1 MRYPGQCTP
10 GMTAYR
16 YEKTAR
22 PDLVKISKFD
32 SESCSKYR
40 GFVTGVTVQEEPFY
54 LSR

>member
-1 MRYPGQCTP
+1 
-10 GMTAYR
+10 MTAYR

-32 SESCSKYR
+32 SGSCIKYR
-40 GFVTGVTVQEEPFY
+40 GFVTVDTAQEEPLY

>member
-1 MRYPGQCTP
+1 MRCAEQCTP
-10 GMTAYR
+10 GMTADR

-32 SESCSKYR
+32 PESCIKYR
-40 GFVTGVTVQEEPFY
+40 SFVTGATAQEEPLY